1 MSKRVC
7 VLIATHERIEITT
20 ATLCCLRQQTVSPK
34 VVLVVSKQD
43 EFDYYTNKFPE
54 IYVVVHP
61 NQPLGAKWQAGVDF
75 ARTLDISALVIQGS
89 DDILCKS
96 FIKGVEN
103 TMDLVGFHG
112 LKEWWIYDPKAKE
125 LYLFEYALNDFP
137 LGGGRYYTKELLD
150 CIDWKIFDTTRKS
163 CLDDLGWYAAKSN
176 SEWVIGDECHK
187 TDLQILAVKGDWPV
201 MNPLEQTKKHKNAKL
216 IRKIIGTQAETILKQ
231 IYNYDPERVL

>member
-20 ATLCCLRQQTVSPK
+20 ITLQALQQQSILPK

-43 EFDYYTNKFPE
+43 EFDYYTRKFPL
-54 IYVVVHP
+54 INVIVSP
-61 NQPLGAKWQAGVDF
+61 NKPLGSKWQAGVDF
-75 ARTLDISALVIQGS
+75 ARKLDISALVIQGS

-103 TMDLVGFHG
+103 TKDLVDFHG
-112 LKEWWIYDPKAKE
+112 LKEWWIYDPATKE
-125 LYLFEYALNDFP
+125 LHLFEYTPKDFP

-150 CIDWKIFDTTRKS
+150 KINWKIFDTTRNS
-163 CLDDLGWYAAKSN
+163 CLDDLGWHSAKGLGQWSISN
-176 SEWVIGDECHK
+176 ECHK
-187 TDLQILAVKGDWPV
+187 TDLQILAIKGNWPV
-201 MNPLEQTKKHKNAKL
+201 MNPLEQTKKHPNAKL
-216 IRKIIGTQAETILKQ
+216 IRTITGSQAQQILKE